1 MQLGVILFLVK
12 MVINPDAMI
21 NFTLFTVNILR
32 DYAYYENINQVTRF
46 TFQNLQYEKM
56 VFLYYGYEYYGFL

>member
-21 NFTLFTVNILR
+21 CFTVFTVFILR
-32 DYAYYENINQVTRF
+32 DFAYYENINQVTQF
-46 TFQNLQYEKM
+46 SNNY
-56 VFLYYGYEYYGFL
+56 FLKSTI